1 MSARV
6 VITGGGAI
14 SPFGPGVAALI
25 RGVTAG
31 RTCLERT
38 GRTCAARVRGTP
50 GPGSFHPNVWR
61 RLDRCSRLAAVAAQ
75 EALLAAGY
83 RKSAE
88 APAGPADLGLVMGT
102 VSAGVEPLRASLTT
116 RYLEGPECVSP
127 MLFPFTVPN
136 APASQ
141 CSILFG
147 LRGPNLTLGAMEASG
162 LAAIVTAAGLVRD
175 GVLEAALAG
184 GADEWVEELDR
195 AWDRLRATYRGEPA
209 GFPGPFS
216 RGRRGFTPGEG
227 AFFVLLESTER
238 ARARGAAVWA
248 EVAGESLTHAAAPAH
263 GWPAG
268 PEGPAEAFRLAL
280 SQARVRPRDL
290 GCVAASANGSRA
302 LDAIEARALGLALG
316 GDLRRIP
323 VTSVKGAV
331 GESGSASA
339 CTALVAALSVRDGS
353 IPPVAGLTDPD
364 PDLGLD
370 LVIGAPRPLPVPSV
384 LVSALGSGGSCAALV
399 LSRPALSASI
409 AASG

>member
-6 VITGGGAI
+6 VITGGGAV
-14 SPFGPGVAALI
+14 SPFGPGVAALMQ
-25 RGVTAG
+25 GVMAG
-31 RTCLERT
+31 RTCLERNV
-38 GRTCAARVRGTP
+38 RACAARVRGTP
-50 GPGSFHPNVWR
+50 GPEGFHPNVWR
-61 RLDRCSRLAAVAAQ
+61 RLDRCSRLAAVAAR

-83 RKSAE
+83 RESGRP
-88 APAGPADLGLVMGT
+88 PADPADLGLVMGT
-102 VSAGVEPLRASLTT
+102 VSAGVEPLRVSLTT
-116 RYLEGPECVSP
+116 RYLEGPESVSP

-147 LRGPNLTLGAMEASG
+147 LRGPNLTLCAMEASG
-162 LAAIVTAAGLVRD
+162 LAAIATAADLVRD

-184 GADEWVEELDR
+184 GADEWIEEFDR
-195 AWDRLRATYRGEPA
+195 AWDRLRSTYRGEPA

-227 AFFVLLESTER
+227 AFFVVLESEDR
-238 ARARGAAVWA
+238 ARARGMAAWA
-248 EVAGESLTHAAAPAH
+248 EVAGESLTHAAGPAQ
-263 GWPAG
+263 GWPRA
-268 PEGPAEAFRLAL
+268 PDEPAEAYRLAL
-280 SQARVRPRDL
+280 SQAGVRPGDL
-290 GCVAASANGSRA
+290 GYVAASANGSRT

-331 GESGSASA
+331 GESGCASA
-339 CTALVAALSVRDGS
+339 CAALVAALSVRDGS

-364 PDLGLD
+364 TALGLD
-370 LVIGAPRPLPVPSV
+370 LVMDAARPVPVPTV

-399 LSRPALSASI
+399 LARARSS
-409 AASG
+409 